1 MVEIVKEF
9 AAAGKP
15 IAAICHGPQLLIT
28 AGLVKGLT
36 CTAYPALKP
45 DVEMAGGIWRD
56 ANATFSDA
64 VTDGQFVTAAAWP
77 AHAALIAEFARLL
90 GAKITI

>member
-1 MVEIVKEF
+1 M
-9 AAAGKP
+9 
-15 IAAICHGPQLLIT
+15 
-28 AGLVKGLT
+28 
-36 CTAYPALKP
+36 LK
-45 DVEMAGGIWRD
+45 WRD

>member
-1 MVEIVKEF
+1 MKES
-9 AAAGKP
+9 AEAGKP
-15 IAAICHGPQLLIT
+15 FAAICHGPQLLIT

-36 CTAYPALKP
+36 CTAYPDLKP
-45 DVEMAGGIWRD
+45 DAEMAGGIWGD
-56 ANATFSDA
+56 VNATFTDA

-77 AHAALIAEFARLL
+77 AHAALISEFARLP